1 MKGYRE
7 THEMDCEKVG
17 DVAFQGDK
25 MDVLYGEADCAVR
38 ARVEQHLA
46 GCAACR
52 EEMAALSAVRRNLAA
67 WRLPVARPSF
77 AARGIVVPRWLGA
90 AALLLLGF
98 GATLGATGYASLRR
112 ALATQEARADELERR
127 QRETVR
133 ALEARI
139 EQSTRPAPGAAALL
153 ASLDSRMEE
162 KLRAAEKTQADR
174 LDLRLADWEERTEAQ
189 RRVDMARVAASLSYL
204 DGRHGQQLA
213 RTNELMGYVLEAS
226 RKR

>member
-1 MKGYRE
+1 
-7 THEMDCEKVG
+7 MDCERVG

-25 MDVLYGEADCAVR
+25 MDVLYGEADAAVR
-38 ARVEQHLA
+38 ARVEEHLA

-52 EEMAALSAVRRNLAA
+52 EEMAALGGVRRDLAA

-77 AARGIVVPRWLGA
+77 APRGIVVPRWVA
-90 AALLLLGF
+90 TAALLLLGF
-98 GATLGATGYASLRR
+98 GAALGATGYVSLRR
-112 ALATQEARADELERR
+112 ALARQEERADALERR
-127 QRETVR
+127 QQEAVQ
-133 ALEARI
+133 ALEARL
-139 EQSTRPAPGAAALL
+139 EASPRSGLGSTELL
-153 ASLDSRMEE
+153 AGLGSRIEE
-162 KLRAAEKTQADR
+162 RLRAAEKTQAAR

-226 RKR
+226 QKR

>member
-1 MKGYRE
+1 
-7 THEMDCEKVG
+7 MDCERVG
-17 DVAFQGDK
+17 DVALQGDK
-25 MDVLYGEADCAVR
+25 MDVLYGEADSAVR
-38 ARVEQHLA
+38 ARVEEHLA

-52 EEMAALSAVRRNLAA
+52 EEMAALSGVRRDLAA

-77 AARGIVVPRWLGA
+77 APRGIVVPRWVAA

-112 ALATQEARADELERR
+112 ALARQEARAAELERR
-127 QRETVR
+127 QREAVQ
-133 ALEARI
+133 ALEARP
-139 EQSTRPAPGAAALL
+139 RPVLGPAELL
-153 ASLDSRMEE
+153 ASLDSRIEE
-162 KLRAAEKTQADR
+162 RLRAAEKAQADR

-226 RKR
+226 QKR